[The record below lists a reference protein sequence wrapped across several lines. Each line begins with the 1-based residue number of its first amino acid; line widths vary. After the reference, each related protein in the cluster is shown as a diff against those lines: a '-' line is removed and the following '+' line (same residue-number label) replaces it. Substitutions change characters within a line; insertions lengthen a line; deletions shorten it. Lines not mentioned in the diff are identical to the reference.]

1 MEHIRQ
7 KINVTNKAS
16 EIAYTVVI
24 TTGWTLPLNQHPS
37 IVEHPELFEISNDE
51 IPDNAQYLKYI

>member
-7 KINVTNKAS
+7 KIIVTNKS
-16 EIAYTVVI
+16 IEIAYTVVD
-24 TTGWTLPLNQHPS
+24 TTDWILSLSEHPS

-51 IPDNAQYLKYI
+51 IPENAQYLKYI

>member
-7 KINVTNKAS
+7 KIDLANKS
-16 EIAYTVVI
+16 NEIAYTVVI
-24 TTGWTLPLNQHPS
+24 TTGWTLPLNEHPS
-37 IVEHPELFEISNDE
+37 IVEHPELFEISNDV

>member
-7 KINVTNKAS
+7 KFDVTNKAS

-37 IVEHPELFEISNDE
+37 IVEHPELFEITQDE
-51 IPDNAQYLKYI
+51 IPDNAQFLKYI